1 MGHVASE
8 PFEFSTDK
16 ADKGAHHAVEIVMD
30 LKLKQGVTLD
40 ELRAAVPDLQHAQRP
55 IDWSPVTP
63 EQWAVIRELMRF
75 HNPKLDDKLP
85 AAMAPAVRRIEVE
98 PPQFS
103 GSKVAGEAAQVRFRL
118 HNRGNTTWLGDEQIR
133 IAGIW
138 RPLEPSAPA
147 AAAWEWTLRLHD
159 AVPPGGAVEFGD
171 LEAKLPGEA
180 GERQI
185 DWTVEGVGWQPPAE
199 PVTLRS
205 TLTVEPVKTAQPP
218 QPAVP
223 EEQAKDGSL
232 LVQGQELL
240 DKARSA
246 EQGGDYG
253 EAIRLYQQL
262 LQILERLGDQGRMAE
277 VTNHLSQVLREQGDL
292 DQARNYAQQS
302 LEIRQRSGDQ
312 AGMLDSLRALGLI
325 ALEQHDGNA
334 AISYFQQA
342 IEINSKDVASFLDL
356 GDAYLAANRVGEG
369 LKAYQRAAA
378 LDPKNAR
385 AQQGLGTAY
394 QSQGNSDKAEVAF
407 RRAIAL
413 QPDNAHAYLP
423 LGDLYVEFNDY
434 GRAVATLQKAVE
446 TAPKDVFV
454 RSRLAQ
460 LYYRLGRL
468 EEART
473 AFMACLTSS
482 KEDGDLQGVMSH
494 TLSLADIAEDQ
505 GDYGAASKR
514 REESLQARVELQ
526 AQGKE
531 VLPWLQFWLLATPE
545 TATWLPGLTVTWSD
559 ARRPDEQANLRSAQE
574 GDLVL
579 LIDPS
584 NQSLVG
590 SGRIANKSSILDASR
605 RGRRQAV
612 DLMVEER
619 FPASISRD
627 ELGQALPR
635 LQVVNRTSSFSPVT
649 PAQWTVIRTWIVFR
663 NPTLATPSLPQ
674 TDVLPQYRFEV
685 VNPPAPEQLTVG
697 SIAPASIS
705 LRNLGNGVWT
715 GDTSFRVVADWYLR
729 DRLPVKGVSPGDSV
743 LSYSQEMT
751 AAVGVPIPPGAL
763 VTLKP
768 VQLQAPETPGK
779 YGLVWTVSS
788 LDWTETVAAP
798 PTPVQPV
805 TITVPET
812 PAEPGTEPPPAE
824 PATETLT
831 AKPVITRGFQAPPPL
846 RPATAA
852 DLTQLRLDAA
862 VPERVQVGAPFE
874 LAISVRHPNQ
884 PPLKPDALPQT
895 RSGESQVELPED
907 MPTVQLRAEVISQ
920 QCDIQGEF
928 SVTFR
933 LPPRRPTARLLF
945 PVDAQGSRRHRHRRA
960 GLSAGRDAGQRQR
973 PHRSA
978 RSSQWGRWRS
988 RCKASRCGSAP
999 PRSIVSRQKP
1009 QNCRPISTR
1018 TRRPRR
1024 SSSITTSG
1032 RISSDRWNNH
1042 AIRLRPAPWTS
1053 TSSPTLKTR

>member
-1 MGHVASE
+1 MLNTCEGARTSPTNYFAGAAQNLVKSGVPAVIAMQSVISDRAAIEFSRDFYGALADGYPVDAALAEGRKAIFTRESKTGWGIPALYSRVKDGHLLDINLASKITNPPQIWFVPATSKDYDWDQAFKDRRVKWTGVSEDEAQQNIGATRDGDVVIAYRSTPDEYITGVGHVASE

-16 ADKGAHHAVEIVMD
+16 ADKGARHAVEIVMD

-378 LDPKNAR
+378 LDPKTRAPSRAWALPTRAR
-385 AQQGLGTAY
+385 AIPTRLKWPSAAPLPCSRTMLMPTCR
-394 QSQGNSDKAEVAF
+394 S
-407 RRAIAL
+407 AI
-413 QPDNAHAYLP
+413 
-423 LGDLYVEFNDY
+423 
-434 GRAVATLQKAVE
+434 
-446 TAPKDVFV
+446 
-454 RSRLAQ
+454 
-460 LYYRLGRL
+460 
-468 EEART
+468 
-473 AFMACLTSS
+473 CTSS
-482 KEDGDLQGVMSH
+482 STTTAGLWQPCRKLSRPLQ
-494 TLSLADIAEDQ
+494 
-505 GDYGAASKR
+505 
-514 REESLQARVELQ
+514 
-526 AQGKE
+526 
-531 VLPWLQFWLLATPE
+531 
-545 TATWLPGLTVTWSD
+545 
-559 ARRPDEQANLRSAQE
+559 
-574 GDLVL
+574 
-579 LIDPS
+579 
-584 NQSLVG
+584 
-590 SGRIANKSSILDASR
+590 
-605 RGRRQAV
+605 
-612 DLMVEER
+612 
-619 FPASISRD
+619 
-627 ELGQALPR
+627 
-635 LQVVNRTSSFSPVT
+635 RTSSF
-649 PAQWTVIRTWIVFR
+649 
-663 NPTLATPSLPQ
+663 
-674 TDVLPQYRFEV
+674 
-685 VNPPAPEQLTVG
+685 
-697 SIAPASIS
+697 
-705 LRNLGNGVWT
+705 
-715 GDTSFRVVADWYLR
+715 
-729 DRLPVKGVSPGDSV
+729 
-743 LSYSQEMT
+743 
-751 AAVGVPIPPGAL
+751 AAVWLNSTIAWAGS
-763 VTLKP
+763 KRR
-768 VQLQAPETPGK
+768 
-779 YGLVWTVSS
+779 
-788 LDWTETVAAP
+788 AP
-798 PTPVQPV
+798 P
-805 TITVPET
+805 
-812 PAEPGTEPPPAE
+812 
-824 PATETLT
+824 LW
-831 AKPVITRGFQAPPPL
+831 
-846 RPATAA
+846 
-852 DLTQLRLDAA
+852 
-862 VPERVQVGAPFE
+862 
-874 LAISVRHPNQ
+874 
-884 PPLKPDALPQT
+884 
-895 RSGESQVELPED
+895 
-907 MPTVQLRAEVISQ
+907 RA
-920 QCDIQGEF
+920 
-928 SVTFR
+928 
-933 LPPRRPTARLLF
+933 
-945 PVDAQGSRRHRHRRA
+945 
-960 GLSAGRDAGQRQR
+960 
-973 PHRSA
+973 
-978 RSSQWGRWRS
+978 
-988 RCKASRCGSAP
+988 
-999 PRSIVSRQKP
+999 
-1009 QNCRPISTR
+1009 
-1018 TRRPRR
+1018 
-1024 SSSITTSG
+1024 
-1032 RISSDRWNNH
+1032 
-1042 AIRLRPAPWTS
+1042 
-1053 TSSPTLKTR
+1053 